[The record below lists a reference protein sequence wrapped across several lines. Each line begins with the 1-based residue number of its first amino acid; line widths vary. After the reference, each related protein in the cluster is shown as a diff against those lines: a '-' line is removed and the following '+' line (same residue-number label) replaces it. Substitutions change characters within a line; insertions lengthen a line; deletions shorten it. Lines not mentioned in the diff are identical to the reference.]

1 MPLEIVK
8 VLEEA
13 KRPKCDI
20 DFLDV
25 DNERIFSSGDGGKIK
40 VNSKLNNLC
49 LIVYFSLNLSLLII
63 DLEKS

>member
-25 DNERIFSSGDGGKIK
+25 DNDRIFSSGDGGKIK
-40 VNSKLNNLC
+40 VNSKFNTVIC
-49 LIVYFSLNLSLLII
+49 VYSISLV
-63 DLEKS
+63 

>member
-1 MPLEIVK
+1 MPLEKVK

-25 DNERIFSSGDGGKIK
+25 DNDRIFSSGDGGKIK
-40 VNSKLNNLC
+40 VNPKFNTVICVCSISLVLIC
-49 LIVYFSLNLSLLII
+49 LFW
-63 DLEKS
+63 